1 MKENVR
7 KTSKLGGII
16 ASLCLM
22 ILGVVIFFFPVGSL
36 VITTWLFTAGVGIYG
51 ISLIL
56 SYVKA
61 PAEERSGWHLA
72 SGIMAIVL
80 FFIMLPVYG
89 QIKFFSNLGVIM
101 FLLAFYSISNG
112 VTVLTALP
120 VISAAGGSKGMAIF
134 SGILSI
140 LLGFFML
147 CRPFMLGMA
156 EIYFLAVWLIVI
168 GISML
173 CGTLAKGS
181 GTPTQEATAA

>member
-1 MKENVR
+1 MKENSS

-22 ILGVVIFFFPVGSL
+22 ILGVVIFFFPLGSL

-56 SYVKA
+56 TYVKT
-61 PAEERSGWHLA
+61 PAGMRSGWILA
-72 SGIMAIVL
+72 SGIMAIIL

-101 FLLAFYSISNG
+101 FLLAFHSISNG
-112 VTVLTALP
+112 VSVLTSLP
-120 VISAAGGSKGMAIF
+120 LISAAGGSKGLAIF
-134 SGILSI
+134 SGILS
-140 LLGFFML
+140 LLVGFFMIL
-147 CRPFMLGMA
+147 RPFMMGLA

-168 GISML
+168 GVSML

-181 GTPTQEATAA
+181 GTSPEGTSAA